1 MVTNINGWNDGPNVT
16 DYLDNSR
23 NEFEL
28 PLTLYNDVLG
38 SYNIT
43 LQ

>member
-16 DYLDNSR
+16 DYLYNTR

-28 PLTLYNDVLG
+28 PLTLYNDVLY

-43 LQ
+43 L